1 MRERRP
7 PHPGVPTPVVA
18 LSAEHPRS
26 PGRALR
32 ASSYE
37 RGIALIAVL
46 WITVL
51 LTVIASGFAFSMRGG
66 ALAARNTMS
75 AAQARAAADGAVERV
90 AFELSRPRNSPDV
103 WLADGRVRTWTDAE
117 IAINATAVDE
127 AARIDINLAADPLLK
142 GLLENVGGLDPDA
155 SERVLEAILDWRDA
169 DDLRRPN
176 GAEADDY
183 RAAGLKYVPSN
194 MRFEATGELQRVM
207 GVTPGLMSRIAGTLT
222 VYSRQRGINPATA
235 ARDSLLA
242 LPGMTPELVDA
253 YIASRSEALANQL
266 PIPPL
271 PQAQAFLSGATPVW
285 RIHVEA
291 ATPDGVT
298 FARDAVIRPQN
309 DPRQPLV
316 VLLWQE
322 GEAPQRPAST
332 DNSTQSDGTSKS

>member
-1 MRERRP
+1 M
-7 PHPGVPTPVVA
+7 PGVGRTPKPMFA
-18 LSAEHPRS
+18 TGLMR
-26 PGRALR
+26 
-32 ASSYE
+32 E

-90 AFELSRPRNSPDV
+90 AFELLRPRNSPDV
-103 WLADGRVRTWTDAE
+103 WLPDGRIRTWTDGE
-117 IAINATAVDE
+117 ISITAAAVDE

-155 SERVLEAILDWRDA
+155 SGRVLDAILDWRDA

-183 RAAGLKYVPSN
+183 RAAGLKYVPTN
-194 MRFEATGELQRVM
+194 TRFEAIGELQRVM
-207 GVTPGLMSRIAGTLT
+207 GVTPGLMSRIAGSLT

-235 ARDSLLA
+235 PRDSLLA
-242 LPGMTPELVDA
+242 LPGMTPDLVDA
-253 YIASRSEALANQL
+253 YIASRSDALASQL
-266 PIPPL
+266 PVPPL
-271 PQAQAFLSGATPVW
+271 PQAQGFLSGAAPVW

-291 ATPDGVT
+291 AAPDGVT

-309 DPRQPLV
+309 DPRQPV
-316 VLLWQE
+316 IVLLWQE
-322 GEAPQRPAST
+322 GEALQRPAAT
-332 DNSTQSDGTSKS
+332 DNSTQSNGTSKS